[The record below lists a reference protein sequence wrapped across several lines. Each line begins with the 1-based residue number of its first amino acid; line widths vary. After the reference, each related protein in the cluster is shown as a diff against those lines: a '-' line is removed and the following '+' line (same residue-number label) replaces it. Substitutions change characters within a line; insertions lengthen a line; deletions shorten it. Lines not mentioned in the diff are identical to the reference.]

1 VYILKEIKNN
11 KTTSGFFDLVEDFED
26 FIENLLAIT
35 IITYKNYCKYKKYTI
50 EYGYINSNSNL

>member
-26 FIENLLAIT
+26 FIENLLAII
-35 IITYKNYCKYKKYTI
+35 IITY
-50 EYGYINSNSNL
+50 